1 MKKLI
6 LSLVALLFVVTMGNS
21 EAAVGPRSDW
31 FPLDKDETLFVDLNT
46 IQQRVDNPMIYRV
59 ALKQLPIREGVT
71 TPGRLKAYEYEVK
84 IFEFDLANKYY
95 APREI
100 RYVKDERFEEKV
112 VEKFKLQGEEYGWKP
127 VEEGKVT
134 GFTAKKLLQI
144 VEDNKEDIKDRSKY
158 KPYSKK
164 NKYF

>member
-6 LSLVALLFVVTMGNS
+6 LSFVALFFVATVGVS

-31 FPLDKDETLFVDLNT
+31 FPLDKEETLFVDLNT

-59 ALKQLPIREGVT
+59 AIKQPPYKEGAT
-71 TPGRLKAYEYEVK
+71 TPARLKPYEYEVK

-95 APREI
+95 ATREY
-100 RYVKDERFEEKV
+100 RFLKDQRFEEKV
-112 VEKFKLQGEEYGWKP
+112 VEKFKLQGEEFGWKP
-127 VEEGKVT
+127 VEEGKIT
-134 GFTAKKLLQI
+134 GFIAKKLIQI
-144 VEDNKEDIKDRSKY
+144 VEDNKEDIKDRTKY

-164 NKYF
+164 DKYF